1 MLRKR
6 IIFALIY
13 SDGNF
18 MQSRNFRLQ
27 KVGNL
32 HWLEKNYKFQ
42 NIAFALDELI
52 VLNASKGEKNMPEF
66 ASTISKLV
74 NDVFIPIAA
83 GGGIKTM
90 EDAELLFKSGADKIV
105 LNSLFI
111 QDPSMVKELIKYYG
125 SQSVVA
131 SIDCK
136 LNESQ
141 YDIFINDGLIKI
153 EFTLLDYIKYLEE
166 LGVGEIYLNSI
177 DKDGTGFGYDQT
189 LIEIV
194 NKHTSLPL
202 IIAGGAGNENH
213 LAQGL
218 KIENVS
224 AVATA
229 NLFNFIGNGLPNA
242 RNQII
247 DANENIANW
256 SRNNYITNLTK
267 KINNNYVY
275 KNQKMQ
281 NWRKY

>member
-13 SDGNF
+13 GDGNF

-42 NIAFALDELI
+42 DIAFALDELI
-52 VLNASKGEKNMPEF
+52 VLNASKGDKKMTEF
-66 ASTISKLV
+66 ASTVSKLV

-83 GGGIKTM
+83 GGGIRSM
-90 EDAELLFKSGADKIV
+90 QEAELLFKSGADKIV
-105 LNSLFI
+105 LNSLLVEN
-111 QDPSMVKELIKYYG
+111 PNMVKELIKNYG

-131 SIDCK
+131 CIDCK
-136 LNESQ
+136 LKEGT
-141 YDIFINDGLIKI
+141 YEI
-153 EFTLLDYIKYLEE
+153 YIKDGTVKIDYDLKTYVAYLEE

-177 DKDGTGFGYDQT
+177 DKDGTGFGYDQN
-189 LIEIV
+189 LIETV
-194 NKHTSLPL
+194 NKITSLPL

-218 KIENVS
+218 KFENVS

-242 RNQII
+242 RSQII
-247 DANENIANW
+247 AANENIANW
-256 SRNNYITNLTK
+256 NINNYFTN
-267 KINNNYVY
+267 
-275 KNQKMQ
+275 
-281 NWRKY
+281 

>member
-13 SDGNF
+13 SDGYF

-42 NIAFALDELI
+42 NISFALDELI
-52 VLNASKGEKNMPEF
+52 VLNATRADKNIAQF
-66 ASTISKLV
+66 ADTVSKLV

-105 LNSLFI
+105 LNSLLVEH
-111 QDPSMVKELIKYYG
+111 PEMVKELIKNYG

-131 SIDCK
+131 CIDCK
-136 LNESQ
+136 TNGDF
-141 YDIFINDGLIKI
+141 YDIFINDGNTKI
-153 EFTLLDYIKYLEE
+153 DFSMKEYIKYLEE
-166 LGVGEIYLNSI
+166 LGAGEIFLNSI
-177 DKDGTGFGYDQT
+177 DKDGTGFGFDQT
-189 LIEIV
+189 LIECV
-194 NKHTSLPL
+194 NQITTLPL

-218 KIENVS
+218 QIDNVS

-242 RNQII
+242 RKQII
-247 DANENIANW
+247 DSNENIANW
-256 SRNNYITNLTK
+256 SINNYITN
-267 KINNNYVY
+267 
-275 KNQKMQ
+275 
-281 NWRKY
+281 

>member
-6 IIFALIY
+6 IIFTLIY
-13 SDGNF
+13 SEGSF

-32 HWLEKNYKFQ
+32 NWLEKNYKFQ

-52 VLNASKGEKNMPEF
+52 VLNATKGEKNIVEF
-66 ASTISKLV
+66 ASTITKLV

-111 QDPSMVKELIKYYG
+111 QNPSMVKELVKNYG
-125 SQSVVA
+125 SQSVVG

-136 LNESQ
+136 LDGEK
-141 YDIFINDGLIKI
+141 YEIFIKDGSVTIDF
-153 EFTLLDYIKYLEE
+153 ELLEYINYLEE

-177 DKDGTGFGYDQT
+177 DKDGTGFGYDQA
-189 LIEIV
+189 LIEKV
-194 NKHTSLPL
+194 NKATSLPL

-213 LAQGL
+213 LAHGL
-218 KIENVS
+218 QFENVS

-242 RNQII
+242 RKQII
-247 DANENIANW
+247 DSKVNIANW
-256 SRNNYITNLTK
+256 GINNHITN
-267 KINNNYVY
+267 I
-275 KNQKMQ
+275 
-281 NWRKY
+281 